1 MPSSFLGFPL
11 QTWGLLCLAVAVAY
25 YFKWPK
31 PKPDRTGP
39 PRTALVHYI
48 LRLFHSLVW
57 LLLALACFVW
67 ASGPSAAADVLALT
81 ALIIYGVFLATLISD
96 RARDKTEK

>member
-1 MPSSFLGFPL
+1 
-11 QTWGLLCLAVAVAY
+11 
-25 YFKWPK
+25 
-31 PKPDRTGP
+31 
-39 PRTALVHYI
+39 
-48 LRLFHSLVW
+48 FHSLVW

>member
-1 MPSSFLGFPL
+1 MPSTFLGFPL

-57 LLLALACFVW
+57 LLLALACFLW
-67 ASGPSAAADVLALT
+67 AAGPSTAANSLAL
-81 ALIIYGVFLATLISD
+81 AGLIVYLIFLFTLIRD
-96 RARDKTEK
+96 RARD